1 MNATL
6 SLRARLLL
14 GTALWTLG
22 LFGLASVLFT
32 QAMRWHPH
40 MPAVFHALLS
50 HTTIASTVSAALLL
64 AGVAQVRRGVSSI
77 NQLRTRLGGLRDGRE
92 RRLEGAYP
100 VEVQPLVADLNQLLD
115 QREKMIGR
123 ARATAGDLV
132 HGLKTPLAVLA
143 QEAERAATAG
153 HSDLA
158 MTLRQ
163 QVERMH
169 RQVDYHLAQA
179 RVSASSQARVT
190 TPTSVL
196 TSAQGLARTLLRLH
210 AERGIGIDVAV
221 ADDLSVRVDRE
232 DLDEMLGNLLDNAC
246 KWARGRATVSASRDG
261 AFVAVTVEDDGAGI
275 AAAMRPAVLE
285 RGVRADEAAPG
296 SGLGLSIVR
305 DLAEGYGGNVALTE
319 STGSGMPGLRVVL
332 RLPGA

>member
-92 RRLEGAYP
+92 RRLEGVYP

-123 ARATAGDLV
+123 APAI
-132 HGLKTPLAVLA
+132 
-143 QEAERAATAG
+143 
-153 HSDLA
+153 S
-158 MTLRQ
+158 
-163 QVERMH
+163 RM
-169 RQVDYHLAQA
+169 A
-179 RVSASSQARVT
+179 
-190 TPTSVL
+190 
-196 TSAQGLARTLLRLH
+196 
-210 AERGIGIDVAV
+210 
-221 ADDLSVRVDRE
+221 
-232 DLDEMLGNLLDNAC
+232 
-246 KWARGRATVSASRDG
+246 
-261 AFVAVTVEDDGAGI
+261 
-275 AAAMRPAVLE
+275 
-285 RGVRADEAAPG
+285 
-296 SGLGLSIVR
+296 
-305 DLAEGYGGNVALTE
+305 
-319 STGSGMPGLRVVL
+319 
-332 RLPGA
+332 

>member
-92 RRLEGAYP
+92 RRLEGVYP

-123 ARATAGDLV
+123 ARATAGDLA

-143 QEAERAATAG
+143 QEAERAAAAG
-153 HSDLA
+153 HGDLA
-158 MTLRQ
+158 TTLRQ

-190 TPTSVL
+190 APTSVL

-210 AERGIGIDVAV
+210 AERGIAIDVAV
-221 ADDLSVRVDRE
+221 AEDLSVRVDRE
-232 DLDEMLGNLLDNAC
+232 DLDEMLGNVLDNAC
-246 KWARGRATVSASRDG
+246 KWARQRRALCSSRSRLHRHHGPGRWRGHCAGDAGSR
-261 AFVAVTVEDDGAGI
+261 ART
-275 AAAMRPAVLE
+275 R
-285 RGVRADEAAPG
+285 R
-296 SGLGLSIVR
+296 SC
-305 DLAEGYGGNVALTE
+305 
-319 STGSGMPGLRVVL
+319 
-332 RLPGA
+332 

>member
-92 RRLEGAYP
+92 RRLEGVYP

-123 ARATAGDLV
+123 ARATAGDLA

-143 QEAERAATAG
+143 QEADRAAAAG
-153 HSDLA
+153 HDDLA
-158 MTLRQ
+158 TTLRQ

-190 TPTSVL
+190 APTSVL

-210 AERGIGIDVAV
+210 AERGIAIDVAV
-221 ADDLSVRVDRE
+221 AEDLSVRVDRE
-232 DLDEMLGNLLDNAC
+232 DLDEMLGNVLDNAC
-246 KWARGRATVSASRDG
+246 KWARRAALSAHRDAGFIVITVAGRWRGHRAGDAGGRARTRRSC
-261 AFVAVTVEDDGAGI
+261 
-275 AAAMRPAVLE
+275 
-285 RGVRADEAAPG
+285 
-296 SGLGLSIVR
+296 
-305 DLAEGYGGNVALTE
+305 
-319 STGSGMPGLRVVL
+319 
-332 RLPGA
+332 